1 LSRSK
6 GYLKKRELKVVD
18 KELLRKEDLQSE
30 LQDLNQKLQAEFGQ
44 IDRPQDLLQIKGLL
58 KQKIAQLK

>member
-1 LSRSK
+1 
-6 GYLKKRELKVVD
+6 
-18 KELLRKEDLQSE
+18 LQSE